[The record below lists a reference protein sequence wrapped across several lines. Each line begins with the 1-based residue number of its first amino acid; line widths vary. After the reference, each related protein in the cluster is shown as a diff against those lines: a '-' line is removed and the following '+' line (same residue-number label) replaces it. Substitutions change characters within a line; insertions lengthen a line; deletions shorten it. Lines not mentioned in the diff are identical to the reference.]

1 MIKVAFAGKGGAG
14 KSTIAS
20 LFIKALEKDGMRVL
34 AVDCDPVAN
43 LGRFLGIKDA
53 DKIIPIV
60 EMKELINE
68 RTEASKDRAFYKLN
82 PKVDDI
88 PEKFARKIGNIKLIV
103 MGSPSRGGSGCMC
116 PEASFMKALLGK
128 LLLQEDESV
137 VLDMEAGVEH
147 LGRGTAGFVEHLFII
162 TEPNINSIDAA
173 KKIWK
178 LAKDLK
184 IKEASVIVN
193 KVRKDK
199 DLNFV
204 KENITEIP
212 VLGTISFE
220 EKLLEPGIDIEK
232 TPIYKQVEAIE
243 EKFLTPKLKG

>member
-1 MIKVAFAGKGGAG
+1 MIKVAFAGKGGVG

-88 PEKFARKIGNIKLIV
+88 PERFAKKIGNIKLIV
-103 MGSPSRGGSGCMC
+103 MGTPSRGGSGCMC

-147 LGRGTAGFVEHLFII
+147 LGRGTASFVDHLFIVV
-162 TEPNINSIDAA
+162 EPNLNSIDAA

-184 IKEASVIVN
+184 IKEISVIAN
-193 KVRKDK
+193 KVRNNK
-199 DLNFV
+199 DLDFV
-204 KENITEIP
+204 KENIAEIP
-212 VLGTISFE
+212 ITGSVSFE
-220 EKLLEPGIDIEK
+220 EKLLELDIDIEK
-232 TPIYKQVEAIE
+232 TSVYKQVAEIE
-243 EKFLTPKLKG
+243 KEFLNT

>member
-1 MIKVAFAGKGGAG
+1 MIKVAFAGKGGVG

-53 DKIIPIV
+53 NKIIPIV

-199 DLNFV
+199 DLDFV

-220 EKLLEPGIDIEK
+220 EKLLEPDIDIEK
-232 TPIYKQVEAIE
+232 TSVYKQVAAIE
-243 EKFLTPKLKG
+243 EKFLNTQT